1 MRAEPLCGHLG
12 QQDQGGLLGEGAGA
26 LCADGGGH
34 DLGLPRVVK
43 EDPGLGDVQLHALLA
58 FFLQL
63 RFGSPARVQ

>member
-1 MRAEPLCGHLG
+1 
-12 QQDQGGLLGEGAGA
+12 